1 MELTRRTKMNE
12 KNRATQQKKK
22 FAAVV
27 DLFTSNYDDVSDFY
41 TWHSDDSS

>member
-1 MELTRRTKMNE
+1 MELTKRTKMYE
-12 KNRATQQKKK
+12 KQRKKK

>member
-1 MELTRRTKMNE
+1 M
-12 KNRATQQKKK
+12 KNRATKKK

>member
-12 KNRATQQKKK
+12 KTEQHNRKKK

-41 TWHSDDSS
+41 TWQSDDSS